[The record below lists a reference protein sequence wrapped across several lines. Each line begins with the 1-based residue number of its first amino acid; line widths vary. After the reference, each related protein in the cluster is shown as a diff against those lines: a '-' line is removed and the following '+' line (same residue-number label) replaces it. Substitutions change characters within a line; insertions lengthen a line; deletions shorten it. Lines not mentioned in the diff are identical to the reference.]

1 MKKTVIEGNGEM
13 KSALCVDENGQ
24 YGGIKRNKS
33 GVMKSVR
40 MNWYTLYTQP
50 NKDIIG
56 TISRGEKKLKIRGD
70 ETEFTVVDKNPHPI
84 NFASLSTGRGNMT
97 KRAPES

>member
-1 MKKTVIEGNGEM
+1 M

-40 MNWYTLYTQP
+40 MKWYTLYTQP
-50 NKDIIG
+50 NKDILTHRYNIG
-56 TISRGEKKLKIRGD
+56 EEKKQKIRGD

>member
-1 MKKTVIEGNGEM
+1 M

-40 MNWYTLYTQP
+40 MKWYTLYTQP
-50 NKDIIG
+50 NKDILTHRPMYLYNIG
-56 TISRGEKKLKIRGD
+56 GRK
-70 ETEFTVVDKNPHPI
+70 ETKNQ
-84 NFASLSTGRGNMT
+84 G
-97 KRAPES
+97 